1 MVSML
6 LLGLCLLALPSSHSN
21 AQGVIISGGGCI
33 GCVESQCDQI
43 PAILENAHN
52 NAEDTILRDIAETFS
67 CYRSWIAA
75 DTASDCPTS
84 INYQGLWAAMMGMTK
99 ELTAVGMQQVFSIGK
114 FIDAENQL
122 ETQRKFQELQFE
134 AHKDYQPSEDFCRIG
149 TTTRSLASSEQK
161 TYLEKAILNSTQT
174 ARQLTQSDSPSAEG
188 ADKDLSSRWNNFRD
202 HYCDPKDNNWTQ
214 ASTDGLYFACGNK
227 NTPNDRLRAN
237 IDIDYTR
244 LIEQKRTLET
254 ESNRLS
260 DDMTDVIALANNLY
274 GHDLLTRQ
282 FTDNALGT
290 DAGQLQYFQLRSVAA
305 RRNVAQNSFNSI
317 AAMKTAGSDDLENN
331 AAPFMHRI
339 LQESGITAEDAKEL
353 LGKNPSY
360 YAQLELLSKKIYQNS
375 NFFANLYDKPANV
388 QRKATALKATD
399 LMLDRSIFESEL
411 RQEMLLS
418 VLLATKQGRKFRKT
432 QNNLLRIQQGVEQ

>member
-1 MVSML
+1 
-6 LLGLCLLALPSSHSN
+6 
-21 AQGVIISGGGCI
+21 
-33 GCVESQCDQI
+33 
-43 PAILENAHN
+43 
-52 NAEDTILRDIAETFS
+52 
-67 CYRSWIAA
+67 
-75 DTASDCPTS
+75 
-84 INYQGLWAAMMGMTK
+84 MMGMTE

-122 ETQRKFQELQFE
+122 ETQRQFQKLQFE
-134 AHKDYQPSEDFCRIG
+134 AHKDYQPSEDYCRIG
-149 TTTRSLASSEQK
+149 TTTRSLAASEQK
-161 TYLEKAILNSTQT
+161 TYLQKATLNSAQT

-188 ADKDLSSRWNNFRD
+188 ADKDLATRWVNFQE
-202 HYCDPKDNNWTQ
+202 HYCDPKDNNWTK
-214 ASTDGLYFACGNK
+214 ASTDGLYFACGK
-227 NTPNDRLRAN
+227 TNTPQDRLRAN

-254 ESNRLS
+254 EDSKLS

-282 FTDNALGT
+282 FTDNALET

-339 LQESGITAEDAKEL
+339 LQESGITANHAEEL

-360 YAQLELLSKKIYQNS
+360 YAQLELLSKKMYQNS

-432 QNNLLRIQQGVEQ
+432 QDDLLKIKQGVEQ